1 MANRAANAAAA
12 AAVGVACAP
21 QNSVDRNRAG
31 QPIRATTV
39 TATMTMTMTATMTAT
54 TPRMTH
60 HPSTDVSRFYL
71 TTAIDYANGDPHLG
85 HALEK
90 IGADV
95 IARYH
100 RLRGDDVHLLIGM
113 DEHGQKVQQT
123 AASQGVAPQA
133 FTDQIAARFQ
143 ATWAELGIEY
153 DQFIRTTDAHHKTG
167 VQALIR
173 RIAERNPDDFYERSY
188 RGMYCVGCEAF
199 KQDADIVDGKC
210 VLHPTRTLEEVE
222 ERNWFFRLSR
232 YQPFLQRLL
241 SEHPSYIEPESR
253 RNEILGLLAQG
264 LEDISASRSRLDWA
278 VPFPMPL
285 STGEIQGT
293 YVWFDALPN
302 YLTATGFP
310 DAGYEH
316 RWPADL
322 HIIGKDI
329 TRFHVV
335 IWPAMLEAAGLP
347 LPKQVWAHGFVQ
359 LGGER
364 FSKSAGVKLDLGE
377 AIARFGADAF
387 RYVLLREVPYDGDGN
402 FSWERFEERYTSD
415 LANALGNLASRAIAM
430 VEKYCDAVVPTAP
443 APEAEAGD
451 DEDLRA
457 YHSAM
462 DGSRGWRLHEGLAA
476 VARMTARANEYT
488 QATAPWQL
496 AKDPLRRGELEQCLA
511 SLIRRL
517 ARQAVLLAPFMPEK
531 SQALWVQLGGAGA
544 VASQRF
550 DGVPALDA
558 AGWTVHKGEG
568 LFPRPVSDAKSS

>member
-1 MANRAANAAAA
+1 MA
-12 AAVGVACAP
+12 
-21 QNSVDRNRAG
+21 
-31 QPIRATTV
+31 
-39 TATMTMTMTATMTAT
+39 
-54 TPRMTH
+54 
-60 HPSTDVSRFYL
+60 RFYL

-100 RLRGDDVHLLIGM
+100 RLRGDDVHLLMGM

-123 AASQGVAPQA
+123 AAQQGVAPQEFA
-133 FTDQIAARFQ
+133 DAIAARFL
-143 ATWAELGIEY
+143 AIWEKLGVHY
-153 DQFIRTTDAHHKTG
+153 DQFIRTTDAHHKAG

-199 KQDADIVDGKC
+199 KQDGDIVDGKC
-210 VLHPTRTLEEVE
+210 VLHPTRVLEEVE
-222 ERNWFFRLSR
+222 ERNWFFRLSK
-232 YQPFLQRLL
+232 YQPFLQELL
-241 SEHPSYIEPESR
+241 ATNPSYIEPESR

-264 LEDISASRSRLDWA
+264 LDDISASRARLDWA
-278 VPFPMPL
+278 VPFPLPL
-285 STGEIQGT
+285 SNGETQGT

-310 DAGYEH
+310 EAGYES
-316 RWPADL
+316 RWPANL

-329 TRFHVV
+329 TRFHAV
-335 IWPAMLEAAGLP
+335 IWPAMLHAAGIALP
-347 LPKQVWAHGFVQ
+347 QQVWAHGFVQ

-377 AIARFGADAF
+377 AIDRYGADAF
-387 RYVLLREVPYDGDGN
+387 RYVLLREVPFDGDGN

-430 VEKYCDAVVPTAP
+430 VEKYCEAIVPAAPRPDAEV
-443 APEAEAGD
+443 D
-451 DEDLRA
+451 DNVDLTA

-462 DGSRGWRLHEGLAA
+462 DGHRGWLLHEGLAA
-476 VARMTARANEYT
+476 VGRMTARANEYT

-496 AKDPLRRGELEQCLA
+496 AKDPARRADLDQCLA

-517 ARQAVLLAPFMPEK
+517 ARQAVLLSPFMPEK
-531 SQALWVQLGGAGA
+531 AEALWTQLGGPGSVHA
-544 VASQRF
+544 QRF
-550 DGVPALDA
+550 NDLATLDA
-558 AGWTVHKGEG
+558 TSWHVAKGEG
-568 LFPRPVSDAKSS
+568 LFPRPQASATPPTAA

>member
-1 MANRAANAAAA
+1 MA
-12 AAVGVACAP
+12 
-21 QNSVDRNRAG
+21 
-31 QPIRATTV
+31 
-39 TATMTMTMTATMTAT
+39 
-54 TPRMTH
+54 
-60 HPSTDVSRFYL
+60 RFFL

-123 AASQGVAPQA
+123 AAAQGVAPQA
-133 FTDQIAARFQ
+133 FTDEIAARFQ
-143 ATWAELGIEY
+143 AMWAKLGVRY

-167 VQALIR
+167 VQALIT

-222 ERNWFFRLSR
+222 ERNWFFRLSK
-232 YQPFLQRLL
+232 YQPFLQELL
-241 SEHPSYIEPESR
+241 AANPSYIEPESR

-264 LEDISASRSRLDWA
+264 LEDISASRARLAWA
-278 VPFPMPL
+278 VPFPLPL
-285 STGEIQGT
+285 SNGETQGT

-310 DAGYEH
+310 DAGYDT
-316 RWPADL
+316 RWPANL

-329 TRFHVV
+329 TRFHAV
-335 IWPAMLEAAGLP
+335 IWPAMLHAAGVA
-347 LPKQVWAHGFVQ
+347 LPKQVWAHGFVS

-377 AIARFGADAF
+377 AIDRYGADAF
-387 RYVLLREVPYDGDGN
+387 RYVLLREVPFDGDGN

-430 VEKYCDAVVPTAP
+430 VEKYCGAIVPVSTRPAVEV
-443 APEAEAGD
+443 D
-451 DEDLRA
+451 DDLDLAA
-457 YHSAM
+457 YHAAM
-462 DGSRGWRLHEGLAA
+462 DGHRGWLLHEGLAA
-476 VARMTARANEYT
+476 VGRMTARANEYT
-488 QATAPWQL
+488 QTTAPWQL
-496 AKDPLRRGELEQCLA
+496 AKDPARRAELEQCMA

-517 ARQAVLLAPFMPEK
+517 ARQAVLLSPFMPEK
-531 SQALWVQLGGAGA
+531 AEALWTQLGGPGSVHA
-544 VASQRF
+544 QRF
-550 DGVPALDA
+550 HSLAELDA
-558 AGWTVHKGEG
+558 AGWHVAKGDG
-568 LFPRPVSDAKSS
+568 LFPRPQPPAAA

>member
-1 MANRAANAAAA
+1 M
-12 AAVGVACAP
+12 
-21 QNSVDRNRAG
+21 
-31 QPIRATTV
+31 
-39 TATMTMTMTATMTAT
+39 
-54 TPRMTH
+54 PR
-60 HPSTDVSRFYL
+60 FFL

-100 RLRGDDVHLLIGM
+100 RLRGDDVHLLMGM

-123 AASQGVAPQA
+123 AAARGVAPQA
-133 FTDQIAARFQ
+133 FTDEIAATFL
-143 ATWAELGIEY
+143 AIWARLDVRY
-153 DQFIRTTDAHHKTG
+153 DQFIRTTDAHHKAG

-173 RIAERNPDDFYERSY
+173 RIVERNPDDFYERSY
-188 RGMYCVGCEAF
+188 KGWYCVGCEAF
-199 KQDADIVDGKC
+199 KQDADIIDGKC

-222 ERNWFFRLSR
+222 ERNWFFRLSK
-232 YQPFLQRLL
+232 YQSFLQTLL
-241 SEHPSYIEPESR
+241 RENPSYIEPESR

-264 LEDISASRSRLDWA
+264 LDDISASRSRLDWA
-278 VPFPMPL
+278 VPFPLPL
-285 STGEIQGT
+285 SNGETQGT

-310 DAGYEH
+310 EAGYET

-322 HIIGKDI
+322 HVIGKDI

-335 IWPAMLEAAGLP
+335 IWPAMLHAAGLP

-377 AIARFGADAF
+377 AIDRFGVDAF
-387 RYVLLREVPYDGDGN
+387 RYVLLREVPFDGDGN

-430 VEKYCDAVVPTAP
+430 VEKYCAAVVPTAAVP
-443 APEAEAGD
+443 DADAD
-451 DEDLRA
+451 DMQDLAA
-457 YHSAM
+457 YHAAM
-462 DGSRGWRLHEGLAA
+462 DGARGWLLHDGLSA

-488 QATAPWQL
+488 QASAPWQM
-496 AKDPLRRGELEQCLA
+496 AKDPDRRLELEQCLA

-517 ARQAVLLAPFMPEK
+517 ARQAVLLSPFMPNK
-531 SQALWVQLGGAGA
+531 AQALWEQLGGSGRVDA
-544 VASQRF
+544 QRF
-550 DGVPALDA
+550 TTLAALDA
-558 AGWTVHKGEG
+558 ASWTVHKGEG
-568 LFPRPVSDAKSS
+568 LFPRPIAAA